1 MDSTIQYRLI
11 PVGKNLIRARFE
23 NLADKFDANWKTFSI
38 DIKQF
43 ALELY
48 QDVNHVAPQSVTISQ
63 MSLTANQPY
72 KTMLDKRIK
81 WKAQKLVPPFS
92 YNIKKLV
99 KGGVAHDEYMFQF
112 EPMRIRQFDIEYNRV
127 ENKQKLSTSSN

>member
-1 MDSTIQYRLI
+1 
-11 PVGKNLIRARFE
+11 
-23 NLADKFDANWKTFSI
+23 
-38 DIKQF
+38 
-43 ALELY
+43 
-48 QDVNHVAPQSVTISQ
+48 